1 MSIKG
6 FNVNGVTEQYD
17 YNSLDN
23 IPDIQGIPTGGTEGQ
38 VLAKTSGADYAVGWV
53 NQTGGGGGGGSE
65 TDEIFWA
72 TRNVTTF
79 AEVQE
84 AVADGKLCAVKT
96 GGTSS
101 SDTYYLFYINDTR
114 ATFGNFSI
122 TNSRISTLS
131 LYSSNSW
138 TYESLTIPE
147 ELTFDTTPRQYS
159 NNPVRS
165 YGIWNAIQAAK
176 TTVDA
181 ALSAT
186 SENPVQNRS
195 VYEALATKADLS
207 SVEPFVQDAVDE
219 WMETYAPTIGTLS
232 NAAKRALLNCFA
244 HVAWID
250 NQGQSYYNA
259 LESELFPNAT
269 LDSITAV
276 FTQGSSVIYDTDS
289 LDTLKQYLVVT
300 ANYSDSTT
308 EIVTDYTLTGAL
320 TNGTS
325 TVTVIYSGK
334 SATFN
339 VTVTSAVWF
348 SAENYTLN
356 KSTPAIDT
364 GIPILRVDQTY
375 TIFLDVSQT
384 TTENSGNATRF
395 LLCVDGTT
403 SPAWKGI
410 YTGSK
415 ASIAYNAWEWMNWQS
430 SQHGFL
436 KNMKNARCKVAYV
449 HEVGTTTV
457 TFYFKLNDNAIA
469 IETST
474 SQTLLHPAAN
484 LLVGD
489 NAIANNAIC
498 TVNKVTVYKTALTAT
513 QIGELMAQGG

>member
-23 IPDIQGIPTGGTEGQ
+23 IPDIQGLPTGGTEGQ

-96 GGTSS
+96 GGSLS
-101 SDTYYLFYINDTR
+101 SDTYYLFYISDTR

-122 TNSRISTLS
+122 INSRISALS

-147 ELTFDTTPRQYS
+147 VLTFDTTPKQYS

-181 ALSAT
+181 TLSAT

-250 NQGQSYYNA
+250 DQGQTYYNA
-259 LESELFPNAT
+259 LESELFPDAT
-269 LDSITAV
+269 LESITAV
-276 FTQGSSVIYDTDS
+276 FTQGSATIYSNDT
-289 LDTLKQYLVVT
+289 LDTLRQYLTVT
-300 ANYSDSTT
+300 ANYSDSTS
-308 EIVTDYTLTGAL
+308 VTISDYTLSGTL
-320 TNGTS
+320 TVGTS
-325 TVTVIYSGK
+325 SITVNYAEKTT
-334 SATFN
+334 AFN
-339 VTVTSAVWF
+339 VTVTDYRQRWSYNIADF
-348 SAENYTLN
+348 SKVNGTFGNNTAANC
-356 KSTPAIDT
+356 
-364 GIPILRVDQTY
+364 GI
-375 TIFLDVSQT
+375 
-384 TTENSGNATRF
+384 A
-395 LLCVDGTT
+395 LLQD
-403 SPAWKGI
+403 S
-410 YTGSK
+410 
-415 ASIAYNAWEWMNWQS
+415 ASIA
-430 SQHGFL
+430 
-436 KNMKNARCKVAYV
+436 ARRSYYCPI
-449 HEVGTTTV
+449 G
-457 TFYFKLNDNAIA
+457 
-469 IETST
+469 ETST
-474 SQTLLHPAAN
+474 AVSTTNQTSASAQTSNYYPVPVPIGATKFTLSVVPNTQQLQALLRSLNNGVYSAYTA
-484 LLVGD
+484 VGP
-489 NAIANNAIC
+489 
-498 TVNKVTVYKTALTAT
+498 TGYVTGSITRTFTASNDYLYLFITTRYSSSAT
-513 QIGELMAQGG
+513 NYPTEPTDIILNFE